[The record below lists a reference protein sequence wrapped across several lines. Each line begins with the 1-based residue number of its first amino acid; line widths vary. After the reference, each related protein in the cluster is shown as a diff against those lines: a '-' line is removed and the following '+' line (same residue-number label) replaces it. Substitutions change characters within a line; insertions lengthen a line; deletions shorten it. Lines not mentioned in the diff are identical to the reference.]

1 MRNLILALA
10 ALTLALCAYA
20 APASAQNFEIGAKI
34 GVWAADDLDTVALP
48 GDENDSSFISYGIV
62 AQYNINE
69 MFGVRVDIEM
79 AGSDTCDATTFVIS
93 GVYNFMTR
101 ENSDWIPYARVGIVI
116 SDIDIDLTG
125 APEYDTEFG
134 LDIAAGVAYYYEQF
148 KFFGEL
154 GYRMISF
161 DHSTAA
167 EIDMNGVIFGLGV
180 MFIF

>member
-10 ALTLALCAYA
+10 ALALVLCIA
-20 APASAQNFEIGAKI
+20 APASAQQFEIGAKV
-34 GVWAADDLDTVALP
+34 GVWGADDLDTVALP
-48 GDENDSSFISYGIV
+48 GDENDSSFINYGVV

-69 MFGVRVDIEM
+69 MFGIRLDIEL
-79 AGSDTCDATTFVIS
+79 AGSDTCDSTTFVIS

-101 ENSDWIPYARVGIVI
+101 ENSDWVPYGRLGIVI

-125 APEYDTEFG
+125 AVSYDTEFG
-134 LDIAAGVAYYYEQF
+134 FDAAVGVAYFYEQW

-161 DHSTAA
+161 DHATAP
-167 EIDMNGVIFGLGV
+167 ELDMNGMIFAVGV